1 METNISKEDL
11 YLFQTGK
18 AQKAYLMFGCHY
30 LKEADAHEFVVWA
43 PNAKSVSLVGDFNQW
58 NPLSHPM
65 KQTEPGIYSI
75 QVEGL
80 EKGIYINTTWKAWTA
95 NADIRV
101 IHSHSIQR

>member
-30 LKEADAHEFVVWA
+30 LKEADSHEFVVWA

-65 KQTEPGIYSI
+65 KKDWK
-75 QVEGL
+75 
-80 EKGIYINTTWKAWTA
+80 KGIYINTTWKAWTA

-101 IHSHSIQR
+101 IRSHFIQR

>member
-43 PNAKSVSLVGDFNQW
+43 PNAKSVSLVGT
-58 NPLSHPM
+58 LTS
-65 KQTEPGIYSI
+65 GIHCH
-75 QVEGL
+75 
-80 EKGIYINTTWKAWTA
+80 
-95 NADIRV
+95 IR
-101 IHSHSIQR
+101 